1 MRKDF
6 LSFKDL
12 NKEELFNLFSL
23 TETLKK
29 ARPNQDNL
37 LQGKTFVLV
46 FEKPSLRTRVT
57 FETGIF
63 ELGGKPIYLSPQDIG
78 MGTRESVK
86 DVALNLSRWVHGII
100 ARVFAHQN
108 VVELAKHANIPVIN
122 ALSDLEHPCQVLADL
137 FTVRERFG
145 KFTGLKLA
153 YIGDGNNVCHS
164 LMLGAKLCGL
174 EMWVATPKDYE
185 PNNEYQKMSAAKITN
200 DPAEAARDADIVY
213 TDVWASMGQ
222 ELEKE
227 ERLKIFSPY
236 QINSKLMN
244 YAKSSCLV
252 MHCLP
257 AHRGEEITDEV
268 IDSPTS
274 IVFDQSENR
283 LHTQKA
289 VLSTLTT

>member
-23 TETLKK
+23 TDTLKK

>member
-37 LQGKTFVLV
+37 LQGKAFVLV